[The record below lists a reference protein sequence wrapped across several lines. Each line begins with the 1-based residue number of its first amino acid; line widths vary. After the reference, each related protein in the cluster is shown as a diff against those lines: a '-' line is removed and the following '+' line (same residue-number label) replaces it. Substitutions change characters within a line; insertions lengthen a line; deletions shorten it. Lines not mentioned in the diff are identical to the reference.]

1 MARQHNES
9 AQNPLNLGDMTM
21 ELNEIVAENPLDLGV
36 TAANSVHHLDLD
48 LKETSSLS
56 MMVDE
61 QLAGTI

>member
-9 AQNPLNLGDMTM
+9 
-21 ELNEIVAENPLDLGV
+21 AENPLDLGV